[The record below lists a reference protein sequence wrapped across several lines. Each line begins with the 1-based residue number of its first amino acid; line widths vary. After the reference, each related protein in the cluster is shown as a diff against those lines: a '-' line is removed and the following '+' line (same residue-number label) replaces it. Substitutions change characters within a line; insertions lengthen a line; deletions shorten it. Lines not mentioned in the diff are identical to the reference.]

1 MKKGVIFLTLLLAAS
16 LAGTYAVWELYVKQR
31 MEELGAHQK
40 EEKQLVKKLTQ
51 LEETFF
57 GTKPD
62 IVLSIWRTEIQPW
75 ADAVDRRAEF
85 YNLGPIPLKVEIP
98 VEERDL
104 AKWVYKRE
112 QPKMVQELY
121 TSAWESNIVLPDLAF
136 GTPNPDS
143 YGQGSNPSAD
153 EISQHL
159 ARIEFGKAVAELLMD
174 RGVKS
179 VSVLEIWPEQVAIQG
194 RSGDVK
200 SRTVGLAFTIPMRD
214 FVVFID
220 KLSQEDRYFEVKALH
235 LTNTALRYRDAN
247 LNVEM
252 ILAQAYYE
260 QVSETRV
267 VASEMMGSPD
277 VIKSII
283 ANMLGGMSPDG
294 SQSTVRRRTENKKNL
309 WQRFRRRFLPF

>member
-31 MEELGAHQK
+31 MEDLGAHQK
-40 EEKQLVKKLTQ
+40 EEEKLTKKLTQ

-57 GTKPD
+57 RTKPD
-62 IVLSIWRTEIQPW
+62 TVLSIWRTEIQPW
-75 ADAVDRRAEF
+75 ADAVDRRTDF
-85 YNLGPIPLKVEIP
+85 YNIGQIPLKVEIP

-104 AKWVYKRE
+104 AKWFYKKE
-112 QPKMVQELY
+112 QPKMVQALY
-121 TSAWESNIVLPDLAF
+121 TRAWESGINLPDPAF
-136 GTPNPDS
+136 GTPDPDF

-159 ARIEFGKAVAELLMD
+159 ARIEFGKAVAELLIVS
-174 RGVKS
+174 GVKS
-179 VSVLEIWPEQVAIQG
+179 GSVLEIWPEQIAFRG
-194 RSGDVK
+194 RSGDIK

-220 KLSQEDRYFEVKALH
+220 KLSQQDRYFEVKALH
-235 LTNTALRYRDAN
+235 LTNTALRYRDAH

-260 QVSETRV
+260 QASQTRV
-267 VASEMMGSPD
+267 VASEIGSP
-277 VIKSII
+277 ILMRGML
-283 ANMLGGMSPDG
+283 ANLLGGLSANEV
-294 SQSTVRRRTENKKNL
+294 QSNISRRAENKKNL